1 MRGTQETEILKWPPW
16 DKPVIYW
23 HENQVAI
30 TFHAETTLSIERTI
44 DERRNIIDSLKL
56 DELNNFLRRRG
67 FRLASFQEQDVPRP
81 TTSGDQPDA
90 RGKDKEEV
98 AGSKTGI
105 DNELNNVVGKYMFRV
120 PS

>member
-30 TFHAETTLSIERTI
+30 TFHSETTLSIERTI
-44 DERRNIIDSLKL
+44 DERRNIIDALKL

-67 FRLASFQEQDVPRP
+67 FRIASFQEQDVPRP
-81 TTSGDQPDA
+81 TTSVDQHDA
-90 RGKDKEEV
+90 GHRNEDKAGKEGSGREGKN
-98 AGSKTGI
+98 GSKTGG
-105 DNELNNVVGKYMFRV
+105 NTG
-120 PS
+120 